1 MIGAGFPNNGLG
13 LESPAT
19 LKYARTFGKQS
30 TLIRDP
36 NDDVRNLQRTFVHGH
51 VIQKLLVE
59 FICHV
64 VAEAAELLI

>member
-30 TLIRDP
+30 KIFVIRDW
-36 NDDVRNLQRTFVHGH
+36 
-51 VIQKLLVE
+51 E
-59 FICHV
+59 E
-64 VAEAAELLI
+64 VA